1 MMKMILIMCY
11 LPTMN
16 IALGLA
22 ALTAV
27 ATALGGLLALKS
39 KDRLHLVLG
48 LSAGLLLGL
57 VAFELLPESFSHD
70 AGEFLNVPVTAI
82 ALIGGFMAL
91 HLFEKFSGGHEPVES
106 DYGHE
111 HRHAGNVAGTLGALA
126 MAGHVLIDGIALGVA
141 FQVSNELGI
150 AVFVAVLVH
159 AFSDGL
165 NTVSLLIKSGTGTKK
180 AILLLGV
187 DAGARVG
194 GAAIG
199 SSIALNDD
207 YIAIYLALFAG
218 VLIYLAT
225 SHILPEAHSRH
236 SSRWTLV
243 TTVAGVLVMWGLVSQ
258 IHSSDIHA
266 HDHSHSESH
275 DAESHDAE
283 SHDAESH
290 DEDSHDS
297 DVDQSGSNGDKKDD
311 HSHEEDGHD
320 HD

>member
-1 MMKMILIMCY
+1 MS
-11 LPTMN
+11 

-22 ALTAV
+22 ALTAI

-39 KDRLHLVLG
+39 RDRLHLVLG

-57 VAFELLPESFSHD
+57 VAFELLPEAFSHD
-70 AGEFLNVPVTAI
+70 AGEFLNVPITAV

-91 HLFEKFSGGHEPVES
+91 HLFEKFSGGHEPAES
-106 DYGHE
+106 EYGSE

-165 NTVSLLIKSGTGTKK
+165 NTVSLLIKSGNWTKR
-180 AILLLGV
+180 AILLLAV
-187 DAGARVG
+187 DAVARVG

-236 SSRWTLV
+236 SSRWTLA
-243 TTVAGVLVMWGLVSQ
+243 TTIAGVLVMWGLVSQ
-258 IHSSDIHA
+258 IHSSDLHA
-266 HDHSHSESH
+266 HDHGDSASHSEDH
-275 DAESHDAE
+275 DSKEHDGD
-283 SHDAESH
+283 HTKNHSH
-290 DEDSHDS
+290 DEKDGLHETHEDDS
-297 DVDQSGSNGDKKDD
+297 DHDHEDD
-311 HSHEEDGHD
+311 HD
-320 HD
+320 H

>member
-1 MMKMILIMCY
+1 
-11 LPTMN
+11 MN

-39 KDRLHLVLG
+39 RDRLHLVLG

-70 AGEFLNVPVTAI
+70 AGEFLNVPITAV

-91 HLFEKFSGGHEPVES
+91 HLFEKFSGGHEPIES
-106 DYGHE
+106 EYGTE

-165 NTVSLLIKSGTGTKK
+165 NTVSLLIKSGNWTKR

-187 DAGARVG
+187 DAVARVG

-199 SSIALNDD
+199 STIALNDD

-243 TTVAGVLVMWGLVSQ
+243 TTIAGVLVMWGLVSQ

-266 HDHSHSESH
+266 HDHSHSEEH
-275 DAESHDAE
+275 DDHEEHSDEEKDHEDHE
-283 SHDAESH
+283 EHS
-290 DEDSHDS
+290 DEDHEDH
-297 DVDQSGSNGDKKDD
+297 D
-311 HSHEEDGHD
+311 HSDE
-320 HD
+320 

>member
-1 MMKMILIMCY
+1 MS
-11 LPTMN
+11 

-22 ALTAV
+22 ALTAI

-39 KDRLHLVLG
+39 RDRLHLVLG

-57 VAFELLPESFSHD
+57 VAFELLPEAFSHD
-70 AGEFLNVPVTAI
+70 AGKFLNVPITAV

-91 HLFEKFSGGHEPVES
+91 HLFEKFSGGHEPAES
-106 DYGHE
+106 EYGSE

-165 NTVSLLIKSGTGTKK
+165 NTVSLLIKSGNWTKR
-180 AILLLGV
+180 AILLLAV
-187 DAGARVG
+187 DAVARVG

-236 SSRWTLV
+236 SSRWTLA
-243 TTVAGVLVMWGLVSQ
+243 TTIAGILVMWGLVSQ
-258 IHSSDIHA
+258 IHSSDLHA
-266 HDHSHSESH
+266 HDHGDSASHSEDH
-275 DAESHDAE
+275 DSKEHDGD
-283 SHDAESH
+283 HTKNHSH
-290 DEDSHDS
+290 DEKDGLHETHEDDS
-297 DVDQSGSNGDKKDD
+297 DHDHEDD
-311 HSHEEDGHD
+311 HD
-320 HD
+320 H